1 VREDRTMSEALPAA
15 ARSAIAPFLVMDV
28 VIDARRQEAAGHD
41 VVHLEIGE
49 PGGGAPATA
58 LEAAAACLRGGDL
71 GYTPAMGLPELRRR
85 IARHYR
91 DWHGMDVDPGRIA
104 VTTGASGGFVLAFLA
119 SFDPGAR
126 VLVADPSY
134 PCYRNVMTALGIEP
148 VRVATGPADGFQP
161 TPAELDAIPGR
172 IDGLVLQSPANPTG
186 TILDDR
192 RLAALAKWA
201 KERRVRLIVDEI
213 YQGITFEASPTT
225 VLKVEPDAVVVN
237 SFSKFWAMT
246 GWRVGWLVLPEPLV
260 RPVERLAQNLFI
272 STPTI
277 AQVAATAAMDA
288 DAELRPRVDGYRRN
302 RDILRAA
309 LHGVGLDRIAPPD
322 GAFYL
327 WVDIRATGLPAS
339 RLAARLL
346 QEAHVAVTPG
356 MDFDPVDGEHWIR
369 LSFAGPEERIR
380 TGAERLQA
388 ALAPIL
394 ERSPLSSR

>member
-1 VREDRTMSEALPAA
+1 MPADQTTSLPPST
-15 ARSAIAPFLVMDV
+15 RSAIPSFLVMDV
-28 VIDARRQEAAGHD
+28 VIDAARQEAAGHD

-49 PGGGAPATA
+49 PGGGAPASA
-58 LEAAAACLRGGDL
+58 LEAAAAAVRDGAL
-71 GYTPAMGLPELRRR
+71 GYTPALGMPALRRR

-91 DWHGMDVDPGRIA
+91 DWHGLEVDWQRIA
-104 VTTGASGGFVLAFLA
+104 VTTGASGGFVLGFLA

-134 PCYRNVMTALGIEP
+134 PCYRNVMAAFGIEA

-186 TILDDR
+186 TMLDDA
-192 RLAALAKWA
+192 RLAALAAWA
-201 KERRVRLIVDEI
+201 RARRVRLIVDEI
-213 YQGITFEASPTT
+213 YQGITYEAPATT
-225 VLKVEPDAVVVN
+225 VLKVEPEALVVN

-272 STPTI
+272 STPTV

-288 DAELRPRVDGYRRN
+288 EEELHARVDIYRAN
-302 RDILRAA
+302 RDLLRRA
-309 LHGVGLDRIAPPD
+309 LGRAGLDRIAPPD

-327 WVDIRATGLPAS
+327 WADIRPTGLSAS
-339 RLAARLL
+339 ELARRLL
-346 QEAHVAVTPG
+346 HEAHVAVTPG

-369 LSFAGPEERIR
+369 LSFAADPERIR
-380 TGAERLQA
+380 IGAERLEA
-388 ALAPIL
+388 ALTPMIRRA
-394 ERSPLSSR
+394 